1 MSVLRA
7 GQPSYPPLARRHG
20 QCADQAYSVTFVPMR
35 GDLPPARRPA
45 ELIGR
50 PAECGV
56 LDRLARS
63 VRGGASRALVLH
75 GEPGVGKTAL
85 LDYLAGQAPG
95 CRVARSAGTQSE
107 MELAFAGLHQLCAP
121 MLAHLD
127 ALPAPQRDALRI
139 AFGISAGAAPDRFLV
154 GLAVLSLLSEVA
166 SEQPLICLID
176 DEQWLDHA
184 SAQVLAFVARRLDA
198 ESVGLVFAARG
209 PSGDLAGLPELV
221 LGGLRDP
228 DARALLDSVLPGLI
242 DARIRDQIV
251 AETQGNPLALLELPR
266 GLTPAQLAGGFG
278 LPGAVPLAGSIE
290 DSFRRRVSALPDQA
304 RQLLLLAAADPTG
317 DPALVWR
324 AAGRLGIGTDAAGP
338 AAEADLAEFG
348 TRVRFRH
355 PLVRSAVYQSA
366 SARDRHQVHQA
377 LADVTDAQ
385 LDPDRRAWHRAQ
397 AAPGPDEEVAAELE
411 RSASRAQARGGLG
424 AAAAFLRQAATLTL
438 NPARRAGWAL
448 AAARLKVQ
456 AGAFDMARDLLTMAE
471 AGPLNDLQ
479 QAHADLV
486 RAQLAFVTNR
496 GSDAPQLLLQA
507 ARRLRPIDVSLSRA
521 TYLDALSAGMF
532 AGRLASPG
540 SSVLEVARAATDAP
554 PLPGPGQSPRSP
566 DLLLDGLAAEY
577 NDGCAAAVPT
587 LRQALAGF
595 GHGMPAE
602 EELHWVWLASVTAMR
617 IWDDCCLDRL
627 SARHVQLAR
636 GAGALSELT
645 LALVTRAYML
655 IFTGELTAAA
665 ALAEEAQAV
674 KEATGSNLAP
684 YASLALAAFRGDQ
697 AGVAALVETTKEDV
711 TRRGEGVGI
720 TFAEWASAVLSNGLG
735 HYRDALAAARRAC
748 AYDADLGSMIWPVV
762 ELIEAGARCGVA
774 DTVTAAYTRLAEMTS
789 ASGSDWALG
798 LQARSQALLSD
809 GAAAERLY
817 RESIARLSRTRLRV
831 DLARAHLLYGE
842 WLRRERRRGEARE
855 QLRTALGLLEAMGV
869 AGFAERARR
878 ELRATGETAHKR
890 TGSGRHDALTA
901 QETQIARLA
910 RDGLSN
916 PEIGSRLFISARTVQ
931 YHLGKVFTKL
941 DITSRSQLD
950 QALPTNPAPV

>member
-1 MSVLRA
+1 MSLRRA
-7 GQPSYPPLARRHG
+7 VGHSYPPLARGHG
-20 QCADQAYSVTFVPMR
+20 QCADQADSVTFVAKR
-35 GDLPPARRPA
+35 GDLPAARQPA

-50 PAECGV
+50 RAECAV
-56 LDRLARS
+56 LDRLAGS
-63 VRGGASRALVLH
+63 VRNGASRALVVH

-139 AFGISAGAAPDRFLV
+139 AFGLSAGAAPDRFLV

-198 ESVGLVFAARG
+198 ESVGLVFAARV
-209 PSGDLAGLPELV
+209 PSGDLAGLPGLV
-221 LGGLRDP
+221 LCGLRDS

-278 LPGAVPLAGSIE
+278 LPGAVPLVGSIE
-290 DSFRRRVSALPDQA
+290 ESFRRRVGALPDQP

-324 AAGRLGIGTDAAGP
+324 AAERLGIRTDAAGP
-338 AAEADLAEFG
+338 AAEANLAEFG

-366 SARDRHQVHQA
+366 SARDRQQVHQA

-438 NPARRAGWAL
+438 DPARRAGWAL

-456 AGAFDMARDLLTMAE
+456 AGAFDVARDLLTMAE
-471 AGPLNDLQ
+471 SGPLNDLQ

-486 RAQLAFVTNR
+486 RAQLAFVTNH

-507 ARRLRPIDVSLSRA
+507 ARRLSSIDVSLSRA

-554 PLPGPGQSPRSP
+554 PLPGRPPRAP

-577 NDGCAAAVPT
+577 NDGCAATVAT
-587 LRQALAGF
+587 LRTALAAF
-595 GHGMPAE
+595 GHGMPVD

-617 IWDDCCLDRL
+617 IWDDHCLDTL

-636 GAGALSELT
+636 EAGALSELP

-665 ALAEEAQAV
+665 ALAEEAQTV

-684 YASLALAAFRGDQ
+684 YAALALAAFRGDQ
-697 AGVAALVETTKEDV
+697 AGVAALLETTKEDV

-774 DTVTAAYTRLAEMTS
+774 DSVAAAYTRLAEMTS

-809 GAAAERLY
+809 GEAAERLY
-817 RESIARLSRTRLRV
+817 RESITRLSRTRMRV

-842 WLRRERRRGEARE
+842 WLRRERRRGDARE
-855 QLRTALGLLEAMGV
+855 QLRTALGMLEAMGV
-869 AGFAERARR
+869 AAFAERARR
-878 ELRATGETAHKR
+878 ELRATGETAAKR
-890 TGSGRHDALTA
+890 TGIGRRDELTA

-931 YHLGKVFTKL
+931 YHLGKVFSKL

-950 QALPTNPAPV
+950 QALPSDPAPV

>member
-1 MSVLRA
+1 
-7 GQPSYPPLARRHG
+7 
-20 QCADQAYSVTFVPMR
+20 MR
-35 GDLPPARRPA
+35 GDLPPAPQPA

-50 PAECGV
+50 RAECGL
-56 LDRLARS
+56 LDRLAGS
-63 VRGGASRALVLH
+63 VRAGASRALVLH

-85 LDYLAGQAPG
+85 LDYLAGHAPG
-95 CRVARSAGTQSE
+95 CRVARAGGAQSE
-107 MELAFAGLHQLCAP
+107 MELAFAALHQLCAP
-121 MLAHLD
+121 MLTHLD
-127 ALPAPQRDALRI
+127 ELPAPQRDALRI
-139 AFGISAGAAPDRFLV
+139 AFGTSAGPPPDRFLV

-166 SEQPLICLID
+166 SELPLLCLID

-198 ESVGLVFAARG
+198 ESVGLVFAARV
-209 PSGDLAGLPELV
+209 PSGDLAGLPELA
-221 LGGLRDP
+221 LGGLRDA
-228 DARALLDSVLPGLI
+228 DARALLDSVLPGLL
-242 DARIRDQIV
+242 DTRVRDQLV

-278 LPGAVPLAGSIE
+278 MPGTVPLAGSIE
-290 DSFRRRVSALPDQA
+290 DSFRRRVGALPDQA

-324 AAGRLGIGTDAAGP
+324 AAERLGIGTEAAGP

-366 SARDRHQVHQA
+366 PARDRQQVHRA
-377 LADVTDAQ
+377 LADVTDAR

-397 AAPGPDEEVAAELE
+397 AAPGPDEDVAAELE

-424 AAAAFLRQAATLTL
+424 AAAAFLRQAAMLTL
-438 NPARRAGWAL
+438 DPVRRAGWAL
-448 AAARLKVQ
+448 AAARLKIQ
-456 AGAFDMARDLLTMAE
+456 AGAFDMARDLLAMAE
-471 AGPLNDLQ
+471 SGPLTDLQ

-486 RAQLAFVTNR
+486 RAQLAYVTSR

-507 ARRLRPIDVSLSRA
+507 ARRLKPIDVSLSRA
-521 TYLDALSAGMF
+521 TYLDALAAGIF

-554 PLPGPGQSPRSP
+554 PSPVQPPRAP

-587 LRQALAGF
+587 LRTALTGF
-595 GHGMPAE
+595 GDGMPPDE
-602 EELHWVWLASVTAMR
+602 ERHWLWLASITAMR
-617 IWDDCCLDRL
+617 VWDDDCLDAL
-627 SARHVQLAR
+627 SVRHVQLAR
-636 GAGALSELT
+636 EAGALSELP

-655 IFTGELTAAA
+655 VFAGELTAAA
-665 ALAEEAQAV
+665 TLAEEAQAV
-674 KEATGSNLAP
+674 KEATGSGLAP
-684 YASLALAAFRGDQ
+684 YAGLALAAFRGDQ
-697 AGVAALVETTKEDV
+697 AGVAALVETTKDDV

-720 TFAEWASAVLSNGLG
+720 TFAEWASAVLGNGLG
-735 HYRDALAAARRAC
+735 RYHDALAAARRAC

-762 ELIEAGARCGVA
+762 ELIEAAARCGVA
-774 DTVTAAYTRLAEMTS
+774 GSVAGEYARLAEMTS

-798 LQARSQALLSD
+798 LQARSQALLSE
-809 GAAAERLY
+809 GADAEPLY
-817 RESIARLSRTRLRV
+817 RESITRLSRTRLRV

-842 WLRRERRRGEARE
+842 WLRRERRRGDARE
-855 QLRTALGLLEAMGV
+855 QLRTALGMLEAMGI
-869 AGFAERARR
+869 AAFAERARR

-890 TGSGRHDALTA
+890 TGFGQPEGLTA
-901 QETQIARLA
+901 QEAQIARLA

-941 DITSRSQLD
+941 DITSRSQLN
-950 QALPTNPAPV
+950 QALPTDPAPV

>member
-1 MSVLRA
+1 
-7 GQPSYPPLARRHG
+7 
-20 QCADQAYSVTFVPMR
+20 MR
-35 GDLPPARRPA
+35 
-45 ELIGR
+45 
-50 PAECGV
+50 C
-56 LDRLARS
+56 
-63 VRGGASRALVLH
+63 ASRSA
-75 GEPGVGKTAL
+75 P
-85 LDYLAGQAPG
+85 APG
-95 CRVARSAGTQSE
+95 
-107 MELAFAGLHQLCAP
+107 P
-121 MLAHLD
+121 
-127 ALPAPQRDALRI
+127 P
-139 AFGISAGAAPDRFLV
+139 PDRFLV

-166 SEQPLICLID
+166 SELPLLCLID

-198 ESVGLVFAARG
+198 ESVGLVFAARV
-209 PSGDLAGLPELV
+209 PSGDLAGLPELA
-221 LGGLRDP
+221 LGGLRDA
-228 DARALLDSVLPGLI
+228 DARALLDSVLPGLL
-242 DARIRDQIV
+242 DTRVRDQLV

-278 LPGAVPLAGSIE
+278 MPGTVPLAGSIE
-290 DSFRRRVSALPDQA
+290 DSFRRRVGALPDQA

-324 AAGRLGIGTDAAGP
+324 AAERLGIGTEAAGP

-366 SARDRHQVHQA
+366 PARDRQQVHRA
-377 LADVTDAQ
+377 LADVTDAR

-397 AAPGPDEEVAAELE
+397 AAPGPDEDVAAELE

-424 AAAAFLRQAATLTL
+424 AAAAFLRQAAMLTL
-438 NPARRAGWAL
+438 DPVRRAGWAL
-448 AAARLKVQ
+448 AAARLKIQ
-456 AGAFDMARDLLTMAE
+456 AGAFDMARDLLAMAE
-471 AGPLNDLQ
+471 SGPLTDLQ

-486 RAQLAFVTNR
+486 RAQLAYVTSR

-507 ARRLRPIDVSLSRA
+507 ARRLKPIDVSLSRA
-521 TYLDALSAGMF
+521 TYLDALAAGIF

-554 PLPGPGQSPRSP
+554 PSPVQPPRPP

-587 LRQALAGF
+587 LRTALTGF
-595 GHGMPAE
+595 GDGMPPDE
-602 EELHWVWLASVTAMR
+602 ERHWLWLASITAMR
-617 IWDDCCLDRL
+617 VWDDDCLDAL
-627 SARHVQLAR
+627 SVRHVQLAR
-636 GAGALSELT
+636 EAGALSELP

-655 IFTGELTAAA
+655 VFAGELTAAA
-665 ALAEEAQAV
+665 TLAEEAQAV
-674 KEATGSNLAP
+674 KEATGSGLAP
-684 YASLALAAFRGDQ
+684 YAGLALAAFRGDQ
-697 AGVAALVETTKEDV
+697 AGVAALVETTKDDV

-720 TFAEWASAVLSNGLG
+720 TFAEWASAVLGNGLG
-735 HYRDALAAARRAC
+735 RYHDALAAARRAC

-762 ELIEAGARCGVA
+762 ELIEAAARCGVA
-774 DTVTAAYTRLAEMTS
+774 DSVAGEYARLAEMTS

-809 GAAAERLY
+809 GADAEPLY
-817 RESIARLSRTRLRV
+817 RESITRLSRTRLRV

-842 WLRRERRRGEARE
+842 WLRRERRRGDARE
-855 QLRTALGLLEAMGV
+855 QLRTALGMLEAMGI
-869 AGFAERARR
+869 AAFAERARR

-890 TGSGRHDALTA
+890 TGFGQPEGLTA
-901 QETQIARLA
+901 QEAQIARLA

-941 DITSRSQLD
+941 DITSRSQLN
-950 QALPTNPAPV
+950 QALPTDPAPV